1 MTTVL
6 RLTQQ
11 DARRIAIQA
20 QLLSA
25 PRPTGLLDMVRHLT
39 AVQNDPTA
47 AVAPSAELVAWS
59 RLGPAHRPGDLAA
72 ATEDGSL
79 IELFGML
86 RPSEDI
92 ALFRAQMTG
101 WPGTG
106 RHPELEQA
114 QQEWVDAN
122 DDCRRA
128 ILERLEDEGPLTSRE
143 LPDITVV
150 PWRSSGWNTNR
161 NVRMLLELMVARGE
175 VAAAGYRGR
184 DRLWDLAERVYPDE
198 PAIPLQQAEAIR
210 ARRRLHALGIARAR
224 TTRTMVE
231 PNDVG
236 AIGEPAEIEGIRGT
250 WRVDPQYL
258 DQRFRGRTVLL
269 SPLDR
274 LIFDRARMVEI
285 FDFDYQLEMY
295 QPAAKRRWG
304 YWAMPIL
311 YQDRLIGALD
321 ATAERDAKV
330 LRVHAV
336 RATEPFTANIE
347 QAVQREIRALADWLQ
362 LDLVTDG

>member
-1 MTTVL
+1 MTTVH
-6 RLTQQ
+6 RLSRQ
-11 DARRIAIQA
+11 DARRIAIRA
-20 QLLSA
+20 QLLAA
-25 PRPTGLLDMVRHLT
+25 PPPTDLLDVVRHLGL
-39 AVQNDPTA
+39 VQNDPTA

-59 RLGPAHRPGDLAA
+59 RLGPAYRYGDLAA
-72 ATEDGSL
+72 ATADGSL

-86 RPSEDI
+86 RPAEDI
-92 ALFRAQMTG
+92 GLYRAQMAG

-106 RHPELEQA
+106 RHPELEVA

-128 ILERLEDEGPLTSRE
+128 ILERLEDEGPLPSRD

-184 DRLWDLAERVYPDE
+184 DRLWDLAERVYPDG
-198 PAIPLQQAEAIR
+198 PVIPLEEAEAIR
-210 ARRRLHALGIARAR
+210 ARRRLHALGIARVR

-236 AIGEPAEIEGIRGT
+236 GIGEPAEIDGLRGK

-258 DQRFRGRTVLL
+258 DRTFRGRTALL

-274 LIFDRARMVEI
+274 LIFDRTRMVEI
-285 FDFDYQLEMY
+285 FEFDYQLEMY
-295 QPAAKRRWG
+295 KPAAKRRWG

-311 YQDRLIGALD
+311 HHDRLVGALD
-321 ATAERDAKV
+321 ATADRAAGV
-330 LRVHAV
+330 FRVHAV
-336 RATEPFTANIE
+336 HRTEPLTAAAE
-347 QAVQREIRALADWLQ
+347 KAVQREIRALAAWLQ
-362 LDLVTDG
+362 LDLVTDE